1 MAGRRC
7 TGCDFADQKTDIG
20 DTTEQFAVA
29 RRIRAIN
36 SVRQDCD
43 GVASGGER
51 RAMGGTFDAVST
63 ARNDDPLG
71 GSQIGRQRPGDM
83 LAV

>member
-1 MAGRRC
+1 MAGRC
-7 TGCDFADQKTDIG
+7 CAGCHFADQQTDIG

-43 GVASGGER
+43 GVATGRER
-51 RAMGGTFDAVST
+51 
-63 ARNDDPLG
+63 
-71 GSQIGRQRPGDM
+71 
-83 LAV
+83 

>member
-7 TGCDFADQKTDIG
+7 TWCHFADQQTDIC

-29 RRIRAIN
+29 RWICAIN

-43 GVASGGER
+43 CVATGCQC
-51 RAMGGTFDAVST
+51 RAMGGTFDAVG
-63 ARNDDPLG
+63 AAGNNDPLG
-71 GSQIGRQRPGDM
+71 GSQIGS
-83 LAV
+83 